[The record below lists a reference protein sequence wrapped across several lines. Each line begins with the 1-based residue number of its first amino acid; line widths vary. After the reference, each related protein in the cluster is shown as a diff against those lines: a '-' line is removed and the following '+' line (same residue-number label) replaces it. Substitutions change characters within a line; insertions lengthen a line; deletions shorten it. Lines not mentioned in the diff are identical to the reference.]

1 MPPEPDGTGAKPPD
15 PRLEPY
21 RFTPATVDFALER
34 SAGAG
39 SLLLLCCPSVAAALD
54 ARNDP
59 RPRRLLDL
67 DPRHAGISGFR
78 RADLEAIAANE
89 FDIEPFEM
97 MIFDPPALRFGPDR
111 VAALLAR
118 LVTPGRRLLLAYP
131 DPFVP
136 RIAGALAPR
145 LLLRLDRRPEYL
157 DPNPF
162 NAAFS
167 FLEAA

>member
-1 MPPEPDGTGAKPPD
+1 MSPEPGGSGADRPD
-15 PRLEPY
+15 PRLEPFL
-21 RFTPATVDFALER
+21 FTPATVDFALER

-54 ARNDP
+54 ARGDP
-59 RPRRLLDL
+59 RPRRLLDR
-67 DPRHAGISGFR
+67 DERHAGLFGFR
-78 RADLEAIAANE
+78 RADLEELSADSFYVE
-89 FDIEPFEM
+89 QFDM
-97 MIFDPPALRFGPDR
+97 LIFDPPALRFGPDR

-136 RIAGALAPR
+136 RIGEPLAPR
-145 LLLRLDRRPEYL
+145 RLLRLGRRPEYL

-162 NAAFS
+162 NRAFS
-167 FLEAA
+167 FLEAG